1 MKQKCCFWLV
11 LIACSIFVPACL
23 SFKIPPLSLPENY
36 LESIEL
42 SKKIE
47 IKGDLL
53 SPVETST
60 VFSPKDRV
68 VCLIRLRNVLG
79 RIQLRWKWYAA
90 DRVLAR
96 DAGNIVIN
104 ADEKYLDIV
113 TASDPLWPSSLEKEE
128 GDWTVCVFVN
138 DSLAYIKK
146 FIIKK

>member
-1 MKQKCCFWLV
+1 MRQKCCFWLV
-11 LIACSIFVPACL
+11 LFGCSVFVSACL

-47 IKGDLL
+47 IRGDLL

-60 VFSPKDRV
+60 VFSPIDRV

-79 RIQLRWKWYAA
+79 KIQLRWKWYAP

-104 ADEKYLDIV
+104 ADEKYLDVV
-113 TASDPLWPSSLEKEE
+113 TASDPLKPSSLEKEE
-128 GDWTVCVFVN
+128 GDWTVCVFIN
-138 DSLAYIKK
+138 DALACVQKFVVKK
-146 FIIKK
+146 